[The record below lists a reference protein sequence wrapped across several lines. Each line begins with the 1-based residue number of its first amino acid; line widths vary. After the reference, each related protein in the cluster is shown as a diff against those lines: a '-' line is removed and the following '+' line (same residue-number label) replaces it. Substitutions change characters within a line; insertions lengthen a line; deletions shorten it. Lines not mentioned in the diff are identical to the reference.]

1 MVNIRKLCIRDILQ
15 LKNIRVEE
23 EDVSADNDVNDLDEM
38 LHNVE
43 CEFTSKSQNKKIL
56 TNNEGLCDTF
66 LDVKTKIL
74 NLLVRLIYTLLY
86 GYIGK

>member
-1 MVNIRKLCIRDILQ
+1 MWNVNSLVKVRI
-15 LKNIRVEE
+15 
-23 EDVSADNDVNDLDEM
+23 
-38 LHNVE
+38 
-43 CEFTSKSQNKKIL
+43 KKIL